1 MATGGM
7 LDASIQAKL
16 LDNPQVKEA
25 MKNAG
30 SEALQSKEVQDAV
43 IKAAK
48 ETLTAENAK
57 LVADKAR
64 EWANDPEVQAKARHY
79 SGMAMEKMGQAG
91 QLFIG
96 CIEQGPA
103 GVRVLAFLTGVASC
117 IYACVWVL
125 HNLKNIKLVMVGITL
140 FQIFF
145 AVTTMLFEASPEQ
158 IAKAA
163 VFSEYQNYLMEYAKF
178 LTVCRGRGFFYI
190 FQALMWLTLFDIKSV
205 LTDPWQLV
213 TLGIGGVE
221 LLMGVLHVL
230 MHYGIMPQT
239 VAAKAKEVAGNAYHR
254 VSGAAKP

>member
-1 MATGGM
+1 MM
-7 LDASIQAKL
+7 DPSIQAKL

-25 MKNAG
+25 MKSAG
-30 SEALQSKEVQDAV
+30 ADALKDPGVQDAV

-91 QLFIG
+91 QMFVG
-96 CIEQGPA
+96 CIEQGPG
-103 GVRVLAFLTGVASC
+103 GVRVLAFLTSVASG
-117 IYACVWVL
+117 ANSVL
-125 HNLKNIKLVMVGITL
+125 SILARGKDLNFLWVGIAV
-140 FQIFF
+140 FQLFF

-178 LTVCRGRGFFYI
+178 LTMTRGRGAFYV
-190 FQALMWLTLFDIKSV
+190 FQGLMWLMQYPLSLNPFDLI
-205 LTDPWQLV
+205 
-213 TLGIGGVE
+213 TLGIGLMQ
-221 LLMGVLHVL
+221 LLMGGLHIA

-239 VAAKAKEVAGNAYHR
+239 IAAKAKEVANKAYSQ
-254 VSGAAKP
+254 VPTNPKS